1 MNLKTRPVMLA
12 TAALS
17 FVAAALIV
25 WQIAKS
31 PSATTNISSGS
42 SGLVTPTTAPPQM
55 PSAQITDAA
64 GVAAP
69 AVVPSAPPPAGA
81 TTANAPD
88 APNAPHAPNAIKH
101 PVAPATVAHPPI
113 LPNEVDAAV
122 IKSLGRKSVLR
133 SLFYLDPL
141 ARRFVASVDG
151 LGRKLAPDEL
161 WLLRPAPGEIKLA
174 KSSKQPDTQLIKKAN
189 GPRYARFVKW
199 IAHTDNATLIALYAR
214 MYPLLQQTYVDLGH
228 PDGYFNDRVIEVI
241 DLMLATPNARR
252 PLRVQPASADKLPG
266 KASAIS
272 PQRSRPYVF
281 SDPALE
287 SLATGQKIL
296 LRMNP
301 QDAAQMK
308 LKLKTLRSGLVKLG
322 QQPGKS

>member
-69 AVVPSAPPPAGA
+69 VVVPSAPPPAGA
-81 TTANAPD
+81 NTANAPD
-88 APNAPHAPNAIKH
+88 APNAPNAPNAIKH
-101 PVAPATVAHPPI
+101 RVAPATVAHPPI

-189 GPRYARFVKW
+189 GPRYSRFVKW
-199 IAHTDNATLIALYAR
+199 IEHTGTAALIALYAR

-252 PLRVQPASADKLPG
+252 PLRVQPASADKLTG